1 MRLGGKNN
9 DLCLFPR
16 EKPPD
21 TTAGRGGSTNPA
33 EGREY
38 PLEKVR
44 IFA

>member
-1 MRLGGKNN
+1 MKLGGKNN
-9 DLCLFPR
+9 ENPQNLR

-33 EGREY
+33 EGLEY